1 MTIRPKKPI
10 HSLNHPAV
18 MLKDIPNVAWTSL
31 ARPLESEGKRTWI
44 GP

>member
-1 MTIRPKKPI
+1 MTIPRKKPI

-18 MLKDIPNVAWTSL
+18 MLKDIPNVEWISL
-31 ARPLESEGKRTWI
+31 VHHLQTEAKRI